1 MSVNVRRITTG
12 LRLPP
17 RRDRPRTA
25 FVLSGGAS
33 LGALQVGMLHA
44 LYEREIFADLLV
56 GTSAGA
62 INAAF
67 IASRP
72 QTVVTALELA
82 EVWCSLRRRDVFPLH
97 VRSVIGG
104 LRGTRDHLVPDSGL
118 RELVRR
124 HVELELLED
133 APIPLHVVCFDLAE
147 QREVVLSTGLAR
159 DAVVASSSI
168 PGILPPVRISGRH
181 LIDGAVA
188 NNSPISQAVS
198 LGAQRIYVLPT
209 NDGLQSPVR
218 ATGGALDAALTGLR
232 LLVQRRLKAELD
244 QLSSDVELIML
255 PAVNAS
261 HVSPSDFDHARSLI
275 DGALTAAR
283 QVLASRKGEL
293 AAA

>member
-1 MSVNVRRITTG
+1 
-12 LRLPP
+12 
-17 RRDRPRTA
+17 
-25 FVLSGGAS
+25 
-33 LGALQVGMLHA
+33 MLHA
-44 LYEREIFADLLV
+44 LYEREILADLLV

-72 QTVVTALELA
+72 QTVDTALELA

-97 VRSVIGG
+97 VRAVIGG

-133 APIPLHVVCFDLAE
+133 APIPLHVVCFDVAA
-147 QREVVLSTGLAR
+147 QREVVLSTGRAW

-168 PGILPPVRISGRH
+168 PGILPPVRIAGRH
-181 LIDGAVA
+181 LIDGGFVKT
-188 NNSPISQAVS
+188 SPISHAVS
-198 LGAQRIYVLPT
+198 LGARRIYVLPT
-209 NDGLQSPVR
+209 SDGSQPP
-218 ATGGALDAALTGLR
+218 AAGGALDAALTGLR
-232 LLVQRRLKAELD
+232 LLIQRRLDAELD
-244 QLSSDVELIML
+244 QLSRDVELTVL
-255 PAVNAS
+255 PAVNTS

-283 QVLASRKGEL
+283 EVLAHRNGEL
-293 AAA
+293 AA